1 MSHIKFGLKLWS
13 TDYRVLDKTIERVK
27 KTFSYIE
34 ITPIPHTEIDPFLEH
49 DLPCIIHITTER
61 DGLNIADKQKERFNR
76 KIVDNCIEWADN
88 LDAQYLILHP
98 GFGSLNTALSFLDH
112 VRDERILIENMPKV
126 GLHDENMIGYT
137 PEQVEALMGTT
148 LGFCLDF
155 GHAVKAA
162 VSLNEDYKE
171 FVNEF
176 LKLEPN
182 MFHISDG
189 RLRSEKDEHLAVG
202 DGDYDFQFLMN
213 CVKRSESSHITLET
227 ARTNPDSFDE
237 DFANLRK
244 LSRYLC

>member
-13 TDYRVLDKTIERVK
+13 TNHKVLDKAIERVTN
-27 KTFSYIE
+27 TFSYIE
-34 ITPIPHTEIDPFLEH
+34 ITPIPHTEIAPFLEY
-49 DLPCIIHITTER
+49 DLLYIIHITTER

-76 KIVDNCIEWADN
+76 KIIDNCIEWADN

-98 GFGSLNTALSFLDH
+98 GFGSMNTALSFLDH

-126 GLHDENMIGYT
+126 GLNDENMIGYT
-137 PEQVEALMGTT
+137 PEQIETLMGTSF
-148 LGFCLDF
+148 GFCLDF
-155 GHAVKAA
+155 GHAIKAA
-162 VSLNEDYKE
+162 VSLNEDYKGY
-171 FVNEF
+171 VNEF
-176 LKLEPN
+176 MKLEPN

-189 RLRSEKDEHLAVG
+189 RLCSEKDEHLAVG

-213 CVKRSESSHITLET
+213 CVKRSKSSHITLET

-244 LSRYLC
+244 LSRYL